1 LVLLGSHLVGNCYL
15 GHKRFFIVVY
25 PSATL
30 SSDFAAPFLAVQV
43 ADCSCDQG
51 SHMALPL
58 LSGTDQVGYEY
69 CPLAGHLARP
79 FRFGWSPG
87 CFNYTTEKGRLH
99 SSIAFARSRTRSAT
113 FAPL

>member
-1 LVLLGSHLVGNCYL
+1 MVLLESHLAGNCYL
-15 GHKRFFIVVY
+15 SAHWRFFIIVY
-25 PSATL
+25 PSAAL

-58 LSGTDQVGYEY
+58 LSGTDQVGYEDSL
-69 CPLAGHLARP
+69 LAGHLARP

-87 CFNYTTEKGRLH
+87 FNCMMEKGRLH
-99 SSIAFARSRTRSAT
+99 SSIAFARSRTRSVT